1 MKKKLAVLS
10 IITLSSIMLFTWCKK
25 TEKIITIEEWDI
37 VTLNYDSYLL
47 DWEIIEENINQ
58 TITIWERN
66 SFPIFDAELIWLKS
80 WDTKEFRTNNPKEWY
95 WINYN
100 DLKIQKIPTTIL
112 NAIWVNP
119 EVWEPINLWEN
130 YKWIILEVSA
140 SDVTIDFNDR
150 PTRENTEFHVTV
162 LDIERSTK

>member
-95 WINYN
+95 W
-100 DLKIQKIPTTIL
+100 
-112 NAIWVNP
+112 
-119 EVWEPINLWEN
+119 
-130 YKWIILEVSA
+130 
-140 SDVTIDFNDR
+140 
-150 PTRENTEFHVTV
+150 
-162 LDIERSTK
+162 